1 MNAPRHAQQGAILF
15 VSLIILLVISVLA
28 ISSVRQS
35 ALEARITGSVAEEK
49 RLFNSAES
57 ALRNTEESLSES
69 LLPPDRCP
77 ADATPDALP
86 CVWNKTANDYAQDF
100 SDAMG
105 YTGNGVTPSSQTTTV
120 SRYMIAAPSGNIGG
134 QSINPEY
141 GSMMLGNGTFFYE
154 VNGRAA
160 SNNRE
165 APLRSVV
172 ARVYNN

>member
-1 MNAPRHAQQGAILF
+1 MNASGRSQQGAILF

-35 ALEARITGSVAEEK
+35 SLEARITGSVTEEK

-77 ADATPDALP
+77 ADATVDALP
-86 CVWNKTANDYAQDF
+86 CVWNKTANSYAQDF
-100 SDAMG
+100 SDAMS
-105 YTGNGVTPSSQTTTV
+105 YTGNGVTPSTQTTSV
-120 SRYMIAAPSGNIGG
+120 ARYMIAAPSGNIGG

-154 VNGRAA
+154 MNSRAS

-165 APLRSVV
+165 VPLRSVV